1 VHHGVLEPGVFFIQK
16 PFTAESLLRKAREVL
31 NARTAADS

>member
-1 VHHGVLEPGVFFIQK
+1 VLESGVFVIQK

-31 NARTAADS
+31 DATTAADS